1 MGIITTLFEKRTTWG
16 PEDDHWYST
25 LGKKSNTGLEVSEVS
40 ALTYSAIWACVRV
53 IAETCASLPLNV
65 YQRLA
70 GGGKRKATDHPLYYI
85 LHYQPNSEMTSMQFR
100 ESLIAHLLLWGN
112 AYAEIERANNNVILG
127 LWPLRPDRMEV
138 KRRDSDNSIYYH
150 YTPTD
155 PKDKT
160 RDYDPREILHIAG
173 LGSNGLTGYSV
184 VSYARE
190 AIGMG
195 LALEEFGARFFEN
208 NASPGGIIKLPNAL
222 KDEEAVKRLKA
233 SWYEAVGTLKN
244 AHKVAVLEN
253 GAEWQAM
260 GLPMKDAQFIEG
272 RKFQVE
278 EICRIY
284 RVPPPFIQD
293 HTHSTFS
300 NIEHLSID
308 FVVHT
313 IRPWLVRI
321 EQAIQAKL
329 IPYKSQEEFFA
340 EHVVDGLLRGDIAS
354 RYSAYATGRQWG
366 WLSADDIRELENQNP
381 LPEGQ
386 GKVYLIPQNMYPADK
401 IDEMVEAQ
409 KQKPKQPFWKEG
421 TEPQY
426 DEEGKEKELK
436 TNQELLIKTYRPL
449 FEDVS
454 ARIVRREKIAV
465 ERAMRRNN
473 IEDFQNYLDGFY
485 NELPEFISKNMMPVL
500 KSYESQTGN
509 NSLDERMNEYIAF
522 HLHDSSQEIGEFV
535 SLKKSHEPTEFSTFV
550 NSDLATWET
559 MRTQRMAGF
568 MVDRIVLGSS

>member
-1 MGIITTLFEKRTTWG
+1 MGILTTLFDKRTSYG
-16 PEDDHWYST
+16 PEDDHWFTSA
-25 LGKKSNTGLEVSEVS
+25 LGTKSKTGLAISETS
-40 ALTYSAIWACVRV
+40 ALTYSAVWACVRV

-65 YQRLA
+65 YQRLP
-70 GGGKRKATDHPLYYI
+70 GGGKRKANEHPLYWI
-85 LHYQPNSEMTSMQFR
+85 LHNQPNSEMTSMQFR
-100 ESLIAHLLLWGN
+100 EALISHILLWGN
-112 AYAEIERANNNVILG
+112 AYAEIERANNNVLMG

-138 KRRDSDNSIYYH
+138 ERAPGTNQIQYH
-150 YTPTD
+150 YKPTD
-155 PKDKT
+155 SKEKEKIL
-160 RDYDPREILHIAG
+160 DPSDVLHIAG

-184 VSYARE
+184 ISYARE

-195 LALEEFGARFFEN
+195 LALEEFGSRFFEN
-208 NASPGGIIKLPNAL
+208 NAQPGGLIKLPNVL
-222 KDEEAVKRLKA
+222 KDQEAINRLKN
-233 SWYEAVGTLKN
+233 SWYEAVGGLKN

-253 GAEWQAM
+253 GAEWQQM
-260 GLPMKDAQFIEG
+260 GIPLSDAQFIEG
-272 RKFQVE
+272 RKFQIE

-293 HTHSTFS
+293 HSHSTFS

-329 IPYKSQEEFFA
+329 IPYNRQEEYFA

-354 RYSAYATGRQWG
+354 RYAAYATGRNWG
-366 WLSADDIRELENQNP
+366 WLSADDIREYENQNP
-381 LPEGQ
+381 LPDGQ
-386 GKVYLIPQNMYPADK
+386 GKMYLVPSNMWPADK
-401 IDEMVEAQ
+401 VEDMLDKQ
-409 KQKPKQPFWKEG
+409 SQKPQLPFGNKPSDTEEPKEA
-421 TEPQY
+421 
-426 DEEGKEKELK
+426 DKGKEK
-436 TNQELLIKTYRPL
+436 LLNTYRPL

-473 IEDFQNYLDGFY
+473 IEDFQNYLDDFY
-485 NELPEFISKNMMPVL
+485 GELPDFISKNMLPVL

-522 HLHDSSQEIGEFV
+522 HLHDSSQEINEFV
-535 SLKKSHEPTEFSTFV
+535 SLKKSHEPTEFSNFV
-550 NSDLATWET
+550 NQDLSSWET
-559 MRTQRMAGF
+559 MRTQRMAGY
-568 MVDRIVLGSS
+568 MTNRIVLGSS